1 LHRKVFKSN
10 LIYNIYPEEESNA
23 INRWRN
29 GMNHLSLN
37 PAEMN
42 KIEPVEQIPLLD
54 QENGA

>member
-10 LIYNIYPEEESNA
+10 LIYNIYPEEERNA

-37 PAEMN
+37 PGEMN

-54 QENGA
+54 